1 VKLSTGDARMLVLSR
16 RKAESINIGTDIL
29 IRIVRLDGKRV
40 RIGINAPAGVRITRA
55 ELQDEPQREARK
67 TRYESRA

>member
-1 VKLSTGDARMLVLSR
+1 MLVLSR

-40 RIGINAPAGVRITRA
+40 RIGINAPAGVRITRSEIA
-55 ELQDEPQREARK
+55 ERK
-67 TRYESRA
+67 DKQNERGPRN

>member
-1 VKLSTGDARMLVLSR
+1 MLVLSR